1 VNVLRACYGSRSMAG
16 MRVSRVGP
24 RDRACGEVRFNTE
37 VAESSEGAEKGDN
50 ARRAFTIDLRVLGEL
65 RDLRVKA
72 DH

>member
-1 VNVLRACYGSRSMAG
+1 MAG
-16 MRVSRVGP
+16 MRVSRVRP

-37 VAESSEGAEKGDN
+37 VAESSEDAENGDN
-50 ARRAFTIDLRVLGEL
+50 AHRTITSDLRVLGEL